1 MANDV
6 VRISL
11 LGGSGRGKT
20 TFISGIYQS
29 LVSGTVNVGDD
40 VYVSLEVVSVKESSN
55 YFDSD
60 SIGGALLAANSIDR
74 QYYIDEYF
82 PDPTETLNSTEFTF
96 NLKINNVVC
105 CQLIIADYAG
115 EFIDH
120 PPAAENE
127 NYAKMCTQLAESDA
141 IVIVADTVVIAE
153 LYGNEY
159 RIKNEIGANIVNSIY
174 DVILRITRR
183 NHKSIATLI
192 ALTKTDHNKIPDA
205 MKRSNFA
212 DISRYVTE
220 KIYQKAYVNI
230 KSEKLPFGVI
240 PVSAVGENR
249 TDEANMILPDAN
261 IAQVNIDTAVLFCLY
276 CSIQKVIDRKEE
288 DIRSA
293 ERQYKSVRLAI
304 GKSMLEK
311 KQRYS
316 ALLEQLNEEHQNL
329 TLARNAFNNNSTYF
343 SDSINNMLDPYT
355 SEIGSFSKI

>member
-1 MANDV
+1 MDNDV

-29 LVSGTVNVGDD
+29 LVSGTVSIGDN
-40 VYVSLEVVSVKESSN
+40 VYVSLEVVSVRESSN

-105 CQLIIADYAG
+105 CKLVIADYAG

-127 NYAKMCTQLAESDA
+127 NYARMCEQLANSDA

-153 LYGNEY
+153 HYGNEHK
-159 RIKNEIGANIVNSIY
+159 IKNEIGANIVNSIY
-174 DVILRITRR
+174 DVIMRITRR
-183 NHKSIATLI
+183 NHKSITTLI
-192 ALTKTDHNKIPDA
+192 ALTKTDHLKIPDA

-212 DISRYVTE
+212 DISTYVTE
-220 KIYQKAYVNI
+220 KIYQKACVSI
-230 KSEKLPFGVI
+230 SSDKLPFGVI

-249 TDEANMILPDAN
+249 TNEANLIIPDAN

-276 CSIQKVIDRKEE
+276 CSIQKIIDNKVTE
-288 DIRSA
+288 I
-293 ERQYKSVRLAI
+293 ERINRENKFLVSIFSKKNKQ
-304 GKSMLEK
+304 EK
-311 KQRYS
+311 QSNLVK
-316 ALLEQLNEEHQNL
+316 LKNMNEELENL
-329 TLARNAFNNNSTYF
+329 ILARQAFNNNGTYF
-343 SDSINNMLDPYT
+343 SEHINNMFDPYT